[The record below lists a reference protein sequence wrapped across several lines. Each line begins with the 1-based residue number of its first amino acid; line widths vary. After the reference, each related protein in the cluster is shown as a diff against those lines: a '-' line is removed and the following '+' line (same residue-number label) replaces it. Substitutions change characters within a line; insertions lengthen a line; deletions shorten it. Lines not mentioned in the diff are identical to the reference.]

1 MSLRLPAFALLLLT
15 LPGLASATER
25 GVRPDS
31 ALELLMAGNQYF
43 VNGRPLRPD
52 QTPARRAELVHGQ
65 KPFAVVLTCADSRV
79 APEIFFDQGLGDIF
93 VLRNAGNVVDDH
105 VIGSIEYAVEHLGAG
120 LVIVVGHAKC
130 GAVSAAV
137 AGGHAPGHIGSIVE
151 SIRPAVELVE
161 EESGD
166 KVDNAVRANAR
177 RAAAL
182 LEQSGPI
189 LSEAVAKGTLKVMA
203 ARYDLASGKVEL
215 LEPLKLP
222 AAAGDAP
229 AAAPAG
235 HAAGAPAQ
243 VPTEATAP
251 APHSAPGHH

>member
-1 MSLRLPAFALLLLT
+1 MSPRLPVLALFLLT
-15 LPGLASATER
+15 LPGLVSAAEK

-31 ALELLMAGNQYF
+31 ALELLLAGNQYF

-79 APEIFFDQGLGDIF
+79 APEIFFDQGLGDLF

-105 VIGSIEYAVEHLGAG
+105 VIGSIEYAVEHLGTG

-137 AGGHAPGHIGSIVE
+137 AGGHAPGHIDSIIE

-189 LSEAVAKGTLKVMA
+189 LNEAVAKGTLKVMA

-215 LEPLKLP
+215 LEPLKQ
-222 AAAGDAP
+222 ATAAGETVG
-229 AAAPAG
+229 AAHAE
-235 HAAGAPAQ
+235 HAAGAPAEEKAP
-243 VPTEATAP
+243 VPHA
-251 APHSAPGHH
+251 APGHD